1 VLVSKPCSDLGR
13 VLILNRRPFC
23 LGRYSLTMPLSGET
37 SIPLDGA
44 ITLRLTQ
51 TVLQLKVGRCR
62 LTQ

>member
-1 VLVSKPCSDLGR
+1 
-13 VLILNRRPFC
+13 
-23 LGRYSLTMPLSGET
+23 MPLSGET